1 MPRSFYAAIGLRAIG
16 GIALRPDRLERIAAA
31 VRRRARQG
39 PFTADAELASA
50 AGLDPEALR
59 LLVSALGYRALI
71 DAGGETF
78 AAPRRRRREL
88 DPNRRPTPCGPRRP
102 SVRKIAGAETRLM
115 ADPLPA
121 PQSRRLD
128 QWLWFARFAKSRSL
142 AARLCAAGAVTV
154 NGAPVGKANHAIRVG
169 DAVAVPRGAWHYTVR
184 VLALGVRRSPAI
196 EARLL
201 YEDIAAPI
209 RLRELA
215 PAWTLLLVDEDETE
229 LLRAEAE

>member
-1 MPRSFYAAIGLRAIG
+1 M
-16 GIALRPDRLERIAAA
+16 
-31 VRRRARQG
+31 
-39 PFTADAELASA
+39 
-50 AGLDPEALR
+50 
-59 LLVSALGYRALI
+59 
-71 DAGGETF
+71 
-78 AAPRRRRREL
+78 
-88 DPNRRPTPCGPRRP
+88 
-102 SVRKIAGAETRLM
+102 K
-115 ADPLPA
+115 ADPFSP

-154 NGAPVGKANHAIRVG
+154 NGGPVGKANHAIHVG
-169 DAVAVPRGAWHYTVR
+169 DAVAVPQGAWRHTVR
-184 VLALGVRRSPAI
+184 VLALGVRRGPAT

-215 PAWTLLLVDEDETE
+215 PAWTPLLVGEDETE